1 MEKPSPVNVM
11 YKFSVLDFTNQ
22 QHSKIQKV
30 LTFVFQ
36 IQKQQQQHNKRL
48 WLWTQKCINLY
59 DIFTTKRFQNFQFDE
74 FEMSPFFPVIRQL
87 TKYFR
92 PIPWIFPSML
102 FSLLPPTSISDRRV
116 WGNKWSFK
124 SHHFPNVIA
133 KQRGKKMIEWETG
146 YIQLLEEQIRFFFS
160 SVVDLFSTKREK
172 KSFHIWNFE
181 IQFGLYKCR

>member
-1 MEKPSPVNVM
+1 MFS
-11 YKFSVLDFTNQ
+11 KFKSNNNNTTNDYDCEHKSVSIYTTYSQRNDFKTSNSTNL
-22 QHSKIQKV
+22 KC
-30 LTFVFQ
+30 
-36 IQKQQQQHNKRL
+36 RL
-48 WLWTQKCINLY
+48 
-59 DIFTTKRFQNFQFDE
+59 
-74 FEMSPFFPVIRQL
+74 FFPVIRQL

-146 YIQLLEEQIRFFFS
+146 YIQLLEEQIRFFFFRRWPS
-160 SVVDLFSTKREK
+160 L
-172 KSFHIWNFE
+172 N
-181 IQFGLYKCR
+181 